1 MLRTLFVPSACGDLR
16 LEAAGSKSR
25 LTVVNPTVTEI
36 PILRRY
42 VALAREKGW
51 TTMTD
56 ALLENALTLKDF
68 SFVLPLEVDVD
79 TAGGLLLGSQRPSKG
94 ILVGVVYA
102 DGRVSATLDGPLA
115 VDDLF
120 EGFPIKTLPGVV
132 PTDTEAPA
140 QITAGDA
147 TKAAAGD
154 AAKAAT
160 PSGEGDTIQPVSAI
174 IGDTD
179 ANLQAKAAQDK
190 AAQDKAAQDKA
201 PVKVVVTERPTLCCP
216 IPTPGP
222 MDRASEVLR
231 TFLTADQWDEWCQD
245 GMIHVR
251 GNLTGD
257 TYRVVHRK
265 HPLAAKQGKAAW
277 NVTEDH
283 VVHCHL
289 THLPPPEETLS
300 IVLTLQFGE
309 DWIRNPSGWFGGGRR
324 FQHPLGLGSSDGTQS
339 SALLYTVSELL
350 GGGPPASGN
359 VGMALSNPYPSAG

>member
-16 LEAAGSKSR
+16 LEAVGSKSR
-25 LTVVNPTVTEI
+25 LTVVNPTLTEV

-56 ALLENALTLKDF
+56 ALLENTLTLKDF

-79 TAGGLLLGSQRPSKG
+79 TAGGLLLGGQRPSKG

-132 PTDTEAPA
+132 PTDTEAPS
-140 QITAGDA
+140 QLTTETPPQLTAEGTPTVD
-147 TKAAAGD
+147 TEG
-154 AAKAAT
+154 AT
-160 PSGEGDTIQPVSAI
+160 PPDGTSVQPVSAI

-179 ANLQAKAAQDK
+179 ANLQARAAQARASQAK
-190 AAQDKAAQDKA
+190 APQAKA

-216 IPTPGP
+216 IPTPGA

-277 NVTEDH
+277 NVTENH

-324 FQHPLGLGSSDGTQS
+324 FRHPLGLGALDGTQS
-339 SALLYTVSELL
+339 SALLCAVSALL
-350 GGGPPASGN
+350 GGPPESTP
-359 VGMALSNPYPSAG
+359 MSNPYPSVG